1 MKKLFSIIAM
11 CLVSLGMMAQAN
23 QVVTLT
29 HGENTTEYYGIDA
42 FQTAVNASQN
52 GDLLTFSPGIFHGG
66 EIRAKGITLR
76 GNGCEGEN
84 ATIID
89 TDIAIYKPAADGTP
103 TLNIQGF
110 DCKKSIQFSGETT
123 NEDISI
129 SKCNMNSLWVRETNR
144 REGRVKKLNVIQ
156 CKIKGESIFLQ
167 DSDADFLN
175 SVVAKFQY
183 GYYNQHN
190 FSFTNCVVYMP
201 IETKV
206 TYFARNS
213 VIITNNSAVNGTF
226 ILPPTLENCIVTG
239 VLEDMPKI
247 IPEYTATASQ
257 YLPMTSVFKTLT
269 DKALYEEDTFELTE
283 SAAAILGTDGTQ
295 LGIHGGSLPYDP
307 TTTYPRFLTF
317 DVAEKAVEGKLAVSV
332 STTE

>member
-1 MKKLFSIIAM
+1 MKKILSIVAV
-11 CLVSLGMMAQAN
+11 CLVSLSMKAQS
-23 QVVTLT
+23 QLVVTLT
-29 HGENTTEYYGIDA
+29 HGDTTTEFYGIDA
-42 FQTAVNASQN
+42 FQAAVNASQN

-66 EIRAKGITLR
+66 EIRDKGITLR

-89 TDIAIYKPAADGTP
+89 TDIAIYKPKADGTP
-103 TLNIQGF
+103 RLNIQGF

-144 REGRVKKLNVIQ
+144 REGRVKKLDVIQ
-156 CKIKGESIFLQ
+156 CKIKNESIFLQ
-167 DSDADFLN
+167 DSEANFIN
-175 SVVAKFQY
+175 SVVARFQY

-190 FSFTNCVVYMP
+190 YSFTNCVVYMP

-213 VIITNNSAVNGTF
+213 IIITNSPSPTGTF
-226 ILPPTLENCIVTG
+226 ILPPTLENCIVTNA
-239 VLEDMPKI
+239 LEDMSKI

-257 YLPMTSVFKTLT
+257 YLPITSVFKTLT
-269 DKALYEEDTFELTE
+269 GVTLYEEDTFDLTE

-317 DVAEKAVEGKLAVSV
+317 DVAEKAVDGKLAVSV

>member
-1 MKKLFSIIAM
+1 MKKLFSLLAM
-11 CLVSLGMMAQAN
+11 CLVSLGMMAQA
-23 QVVTLT
+23 QLVVTLT
-29 HGENTTEYYGIDA
+29 HGETTTAYYGIDA

-66 EIRAKGITLR
+66 EIKDRGITLR

-89 TDIAIYKPAADGTP
+89 TDISIYKPVEGGTP
-103 TLNIQGF
+103 TLSIEGF
-110 DCKKSIQFSGETT
+110 DCQKSIQFSGSITSA
-123 NEDISI
+123 DITI
-129 SKCNMNSLWVRETNR
+129 SKCNMKSLWVRETNT

-156 CKIKGESIFLQ
+156 CKIKNESIFLQ
-167 DSDADFLN
+167 DSEANFIN
-175 SVVAKFQY
+175 SVVSKFQY

-190 FSFTNCVVYMP
+190 YSFTNCVVYMP

-213 VIITNNSAVNGTF
+213 IIITNSSNTTASSIV
-226 ILPPTLENCIVTG
+226 PPTLENCIVTG
-239 VLEDMPKI
+239 VLEDMSNI

-257 YLPMTSVFKTLT
+257 YLPMTSVFKNVTNNAAYT
-269 DKALYEEDTFELTE
+269 DDTFELTE

-307 TTTYPRFLTF
+307 TTSYPRFITF
-317 DVAEKAVEGKLAVSV
+317 DVAEKAVDGKLAVSV